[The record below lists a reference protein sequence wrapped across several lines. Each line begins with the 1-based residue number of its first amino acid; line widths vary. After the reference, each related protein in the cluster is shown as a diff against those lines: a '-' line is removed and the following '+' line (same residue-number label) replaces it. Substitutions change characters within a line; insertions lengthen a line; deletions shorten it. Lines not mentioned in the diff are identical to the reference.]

1 MKTLLDKLFNHE
13 RYQTIAIVITIGLL
27 VFFYGCPSSTP
38 SLFAPE
44 RRVTRHELQA
54 ELDMLLIKAQ
64 QGFAH
69 IEQQESIKNLIFEQ
83 ALIAVQTGTIN
94 PIAVFTSIAAIIGIG
109 ATVDNA
115 RKRKEI
121 KSLKNNPS

>member
-27 VFFYGCPSSTP
+27 VFFYGCPSKTQSI
-38 SLFAPE
+38 LFPAE
-44 RRVTRHELQA
+44 EVTRPELQI
-54 ELDMLLIKAQ
+54 ELDMLLVKAQ

-69 IEQQESIKNLIFEQ
+69 IEQQEAIKKLLFEQ

-121 KSLKNNPS
+121 KSLKNNP